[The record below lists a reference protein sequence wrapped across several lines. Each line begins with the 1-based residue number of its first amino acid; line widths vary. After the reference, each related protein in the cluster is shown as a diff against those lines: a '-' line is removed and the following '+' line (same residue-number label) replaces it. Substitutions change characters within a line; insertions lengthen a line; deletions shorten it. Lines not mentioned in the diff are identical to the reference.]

1 MRDFEVKRMF
11 DTIAEGYDM
20 QNSMLSLRIDVLWRK
35 KLARLIAADRPVTV
49 VDVAVGTAE
58 VAMEIARQRPKARLV
73 GVDFTPAMLLVG
85 KRKLAKR
92 GLSERIRMLAGDA
105 RRLPLPDAC
114 ADYVTISFGIRNVE
128 ERDQALAEFYRVL
141 KPGGTLFVMEFSLP
155 DNPALRFLYRLY
167 FDHILPPFGNWLSRT
182 DYAYSYLMESVY
194 AFPDPEKFSGEIK
207 QAGFEQGAQVPL
219 SGGIARIHSGIKPA
233 HS

>member
-1 MRDFEVKRMF
+1 
-11 DTIAEGYDM
+11 M
-20 QNSMLSLRIDVLWRK
+20 QNSMLSLRIDVLWRR

-73 GVDFTPAMLLVG
+73 GVDFTPAMLVVG

-92 GLSERIRMLAGDA
+92 DLSERIRMLAGDA
-105 RRLPLPDAC
+105 RRLPLPDGC
-114 ADYVTISFGIRNVE
+114 ADYVTISFGIRNVQ
-128 ERDQALAEFYRVL
+128 ERDQALAEFKRVL
-141 KPGGTLFVMEFSLP
+141 KPGGTLYVMEFSLP
-155 DNPALRFLYRLY
+155 DNPVLRFLYRLY

-194 AFPDPEKFSGEIK
+194 AFPGPEDFSAEIK
-207 QAGFEQGAQVPL
+207 QAGFSDVGQTPL
-219 SGGIARIHSGIKPA
+219 SWGIARIHRGVKS
-233 HS
+233 

>member
-20 QNSMLSLRIDVLWRK
+20 QNSMLSLRIDVLWRR
-35 KLARLIAADRPVTV
+35 KLARLISADLPVTV

-73 GVDFTPAMLLVG
+73 GVDFTPAMLAVG
-85 KRKLAKR
+85 KRKLVKR
-92 GLSERIRMLAGDA
+92 GLSGRIHMLAGDA
-105 RRLPLPDAC
+105 RHLPLPDGC

-128 ERDQALAEFYRVL
+128 ERDQALAEFHRIM
-141 KPGGTLFVMEFSLP
+141 KPGGTLYVMEFSLP
-155 DNPALRFLYRLY
+155 DNPVLRFLYRLY

-194 AFPDPEKFSGEIK
+194 AFPGPEDFSAEIK
-207 QAGFEQGAQVPL
+207 QSGFRDVGQTPL
-219 SGGIARIHSGIKPA
+219 SGGIARIHRGVKR
-233 HS
+233 

>member
-58 VAMEIARQRPKARLV
+58 VAMEIARQRPIARLV
-73 GVDFTPAMLLVG
+73 GVDFTPAMLAVG
-85 KRKLAKR
+85 KRKLVKR
-92 GLSERIRMLAGDA
+92 GLSGRIHMLAGDA
-105 RRLPLPDAC
+105 RQLPLSDGC
-114 ADYVTISFGIRNVE
+114 ADFVTISFGIRNVE
-128 ERDQALAEFYRVL
+128 ERDQALAEFLRIL
-141 KPGGTLFVMEFSLP
+141 KPGGSLYVMEFSLP
-155 DNPALRFLYRLY
+155 DNPVLRFLYRLY

-194 AFPDPEKFSGEIK
+194 AFPNPEAFSAEIK
-207 QAGFEQGAQVPL
+207 RAGFSQVSQMPL
-219 SGGIARIHSGIKPA
+219 SGGIARIHQGVKS
-233 HS
+233 